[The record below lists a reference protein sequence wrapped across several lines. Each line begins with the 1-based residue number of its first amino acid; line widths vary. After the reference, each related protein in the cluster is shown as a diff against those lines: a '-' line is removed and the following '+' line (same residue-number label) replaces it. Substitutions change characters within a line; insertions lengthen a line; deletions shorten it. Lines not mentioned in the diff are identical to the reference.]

1 MRKEKLMKE
10 IKKESING
18 EIFHYSMFKYI
29 RTLNIVMILGESDL
43 TL

>member
-10 IKKESING
+10 IKKESVNG
-18 EIFHYSMFKYI
+18 EILHYSMFKYI
-29 RTLNIVMILGESDL
+29 RRLNIVMISVESGL